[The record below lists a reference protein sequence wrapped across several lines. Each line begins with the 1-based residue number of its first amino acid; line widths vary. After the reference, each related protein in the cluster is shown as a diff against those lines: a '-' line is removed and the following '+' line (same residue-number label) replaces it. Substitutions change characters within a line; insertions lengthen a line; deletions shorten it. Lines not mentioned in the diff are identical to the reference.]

1 MRACECKTNET
12 HTAGNLLQLLV
23 AQFHIG
29 LNIPVLVH
37 ALASFANRPYCGKTG
52 STETSDDKNKATNAW
67 YTGFLFEN
75 DHPYAVS
82 VVIEEG
88 GAGGNLAA
96 ETAAKALK
104 YAIQYVG

>member
-1 MRACECKTNET
+1 MPIQNTKVKS
-12 HTAGNLLQLLV
+12 L
-23 AQFHIG
+23 
-29 LNIPVLVH
+29 
-37 ALASFANRPYCGKTG
+37 GK
-52 STETSDDKNKATNAW
+52 S
-67 YTGFLFEN
+67 GFLFEN

-82 VVIEEG
+82 MVIEEG